1 MENTENKPRTSL
13 STLDI
18 GQRVLIQT
26 PPSKSWDKKGHI
38 TAIRPTDR
46 SYHVEF
52 DSGKTSVRNRKFL
65 RPINELPITTIPGQ
79 SGYNADFPQIE
90 FPEPRR
96 SARLAKKRK
105 SVTFDENPVLSYF
118 QKIPLA
124 NWWTGPLRIPPENL

>member
-1 MENTENKPRTSL
+1 MYTSSYFISFGTITINAARLL
-13 STLDI
+13 SAL
-18 GQRVLIQT
+18 
-26 PPSKSWDKKGHI
+26 KKGHI

-79 SGYNADFPQIE
+79 SGYNADFP
-90 FPEPRR
+90 RR

-118 QKIPLA
+118 QKM
-124 NWWTGPLRIPPENL
+124 NWE